1 MMSISSL
8 AFPSNT
14 ICYNCKPVPSKA
26 ESLALQTE
34 QEAKAYQLKRA
45 ASNQLEPIAPSSSLG
60 AAKSALVSAP
70 VAPPRVNEVGQL
82 TGLYI
87 NTTA

>member
-1 MMSISSL
+1 MSISSL

-45 ASNQLEPIAPSSSLG
+45 ASNPTMVPMLW
-60 AAKSALVSAP
+60 
-70 VAPPRVNEVGQL
+70 
-82 TGLYI
+82 
-87 NTTA
+87 